1 MKSDTERK
9 RYYSEKLHRKK
20 NRLHVHLSK
29 DLRSKLKTRKR
40 AILVRKEDR
49 VRVMRGPGMDKEA
62 RVVRVSTLARKVY
75 VEGIVSKNRKGKE
88 NVLALEPSNLLLI
101 GLEPTEE
108 RKQIF
113 REEAFRKHEPK
124 PEAKPAAA
132 EAKKEPAAPSAGH
145 GHEGTVHEHDAA
157 AHSHEHAHEHSGQ
170 EPRHEAAAHEHK
182 HEGATHTQEQK
193 PAAETKPPAHT
204 AVKPATR

>member
-9 RYYSEKLHRKK
+9 KYYSEKLHRKK
-20 NRLHVHLSK
+20 SRLHVHLSK
-29 DLRSKLKTRKR
+29 DLRGKLKTRKR

-62 RVVRVSTLARKVY
+62 RVVRVSTLTRKVY
-75 VEGIVSKNRKGKE
+75 VEGVVSKNRKGKE

-124 PEAKPAAA
+124 PEAK
-132 EAKKEPAAPSAGH
+132 KEPAAPAA
-145 GHEGTVHEHDAA
+145 GHEGAAHGHGAA

-170 EPRHEAAAHEHK
+170 ESRHEDAAHGTEHK
-182 HEGATHTQEQK
+182 HESATHTQEHK